1 MGATSRPVS
10 EPKAP
15 PTALAAVVLLA
26 TVGGAG
32 AFAARGFAEVQRGD
46 ARLSARLLDV
56 APREKAALE
65 FTLPKLDGGSVSLA
79 SFGDKVVLVNFWA
92 TWCPPCVEEMP
103 SLIKMHD
110 KFKSDPRFVFL
121 AISADEGWDP
131 VTRFF
136 GGDRPS
142 FTVLLDNKGELAKQY
157 GTTMFPETYVV
168 KRGKIIGF
176 IEGPRRWD
184 EWYVEKYLREVL
196 DGA

>member
-1 MGATSRPVS
+1 VS
-10 EPKAP
+10 EPKDP

-32 AFAARGFAEVQRGD
+32 AFAARGFADVQRGD

-56 APREKAALE
+56 APREKAAIE
-65 FTLPKLDGGSVSLA
+65 FTWPQLDGGSVSLA

-110 KFKSDPRFVFL
+110 KFKSDPRLPGDQRGRGLGQSPAL
-121 AISADEGWDP
+121 AAIGRASRCCSATGA
-131 VTRFF
+131 
-136 GGDRPS
+136 S
-142 FTVLLDNKGELAKQY
+142 FASTGRRCSRNL
-157 GTTMFPETYVV
+157 V